1 MKFRYAKSGVAF
13 GGGGTRGFAH
23 IGAIRVF
30 QENHIDFDYVAGNSA
45 GAIAG
50 ALYAAG
56 IPWQELYDF
65 AHHIREKNVLPKK
78 PIFSYMSSE
87 IIEQFADCFLKG
99 ITFGDLKKPFCALAV
114 NLEEGV
120 LETLC
125 HGSVSRALSASCA
138 VPGVF
143 QPVRIG
149 RKTYVDGGTLRSIP
163 TEAVRAMGAEKVVG
177 INLNADRGLG
187 TQSLKRLDVFITAY
201 NLSINVNSEICARYA
216 DIMLAPQLNSYRRHQ
231 IRSIEAMLQI
241 GEDEA
246 RAHLP
251 EIKALL
257 RPPEGVLSIFRDSKR
272 NG

>member
-1 MKFRYAKSGVAF
+1 MKGRHLRSGIAF

-30 QENHIDFDYVAGNSA
+30 QDNHIDFDYVAGNSA

-65 AHHIREKNVLPKK
+65 ALNIREKNVLPRR

-87 IIEQFADCFLKG
+87 IIEQLADCFLKG
-99 ITFGDLKKPFCALAV
+99 MTFGDLKKPFCAVAV
-114 NLEEGV
+114 DLERGM

-125 HGSVSRALSASCA
+125 RGSVSKALSASCA

-149 RKTYVDGGTLRSIP
+149 RKIYVDGGTLRSIP
-163 TEAVRAMGAEKVVG
+163 TETVRDMGADAVVG
-177 INLNADRGLG
+177 INLNSGPKPRHAEPAASRRLFHRV
-187 TQSLKRLDVFITAY
+187 QLKRQ
-201 NLSINVNSEICARYA
+201 R
-216 DIMLAPQLNSYRRHQ
+216 
-231 IRSIEAMLQI
+231 
-241 GEDEA
+241 
-246 RAHLP
+246 
-251 EIKALL
+251 
-257 RPPEGVLSIFRDSKR
+257 
-272 NG
+272 

>member
-1 MKFRYAKSGVAF
+1 MKTRQIKNGIAF

-30 QENHIDFDYVAGNSA
+30 QENKIEFDCVAGNSA

-65 AHHIREKNVLPKK
+65 ALNIRDKNVMPKK

-99 ITFGDLKKPFCALAV
+99 VTFSELKKPFCAIAV
-114 NLEEGV
+114 DLEHGT

-125 HGSVSRALSASCA
+125 RGNVSKALSASCA

-149 RKTYVDGGTLRSIP
+149 HKTYIDGGTLRSIP
-163 TEAVRAMGAEKVVG
+163 TEAVRAMGAETVVG
-177 INLNADRGLG
+177 INLNSERSRG
-187 TQSLKRLDVFITAY
+187 TRSLKRLDVFLTAY
-201 NLSINVNSEICARYA
+201 NLSINVNSQICAQYA
-216 DIMLAPQLNSYRRHQ
+216 DIMLTPQLDSYRRHQ
-231 IRSIEAMLQI
+231 IKSIETMIQI
-241 GEDEA
+241 GEEET
-246 RAHLP
+246 RSHIE

-257 RPPEGVLSIFRDSKR
+257 HAGNERQSAVAGS
-272 NG
+272 

>member
-1 MKFRYAKSGVAF
+1 MKLKHIRNGIAF

-30 QENHIDFDYVAGNSA
+30 QENNIDFDCVAGNSA

-65 AHHIREKNVLPKK
+65 ALNIRDKNIMPKK

-87 IIEQFADCFLKG
+87 IVEQLADCFLKDV
-99 ITFGDLKKPFCALAV
+99 TFGELKKPFCAIAV
-114 NLEEGV
+114 DLERGT

-125 HGSVSRALSASCA
+125 RGSVSKALSASCA

-149 RKTYVDGGTLRSIP
+149 HRTYIDGGTLRSIP
-163 TEAVRAMGAEKVVG
+163 TEAVRAMGADTVVG
-177 INLNADRGLG
+177 INLNAERSRG
-187 TQSLKRLDVFITAY
+187 TRSLKRLDVFLTAY
-201 NLSINVNSEICARYA
+201 NLSINVNSQICAKYA
-216 DIMLAPQLNSYRRHQ
+216 DIMLEPHLDSYRRHQ
-231 IRSIEAMLQI
+231 IKSIETMIQI
-241 GEDEA
+241 GEEEV
-246 RAHLP
+246 RNHIE
-251 EIKALL
+251 EIKMLL
-257 RPPEGVLSIFRDSKR
+257 DAGDTQQSAISA
-272 NG
+272 G